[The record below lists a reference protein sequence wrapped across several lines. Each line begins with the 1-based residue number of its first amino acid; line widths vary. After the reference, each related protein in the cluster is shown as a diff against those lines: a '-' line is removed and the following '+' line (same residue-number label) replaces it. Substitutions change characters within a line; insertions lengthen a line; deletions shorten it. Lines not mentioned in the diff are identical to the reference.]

1 MQLDVCDCTLCVC
14 KGICI
19 VSRVCVCVCVCVVH
33 PMMPITVSVQR
44 AFIYRKQNCNKF
56 PLNNEQ
62 LDPLSPPVCLCVCVV

>member
-1 MQLDVCDCTLCVC
+1 MWLDICNWMYVIVLCAFV
-14 KGICI
+14 K
-19 VSRVCVCVCVCVVH
+19 VYVLSAVCVCVVH